1 MCFGRNRTEMTFG
14 CPLTRYTVRMGGIVS
29 VDWSL
34 GDPLYDDHVCKGVNS
49 IAIQYSMDFS
59 IGFSQYYNGILHSQF

>member
-1 MCFGRNRTEMTFG
+1 MTFVFV

-34 GDPLYDDHVCKGVNS
+34 GDPLYDDHVCKGGQFNCS
-49 IAIQYSMDFS
+49 IDFS
-59 IGFSQYYNGILHSQF
+59 IGFDRVSRPTVENPIENSISQLN